1 MPGIYE
7 GLYCE
12 HEATHFCDGKDGS
25 ISASAFCT
33 NGGTCLGDSKSG
45 FICDCPQGYIGDH
58 CQFISGSMPDE
69 WDKTPAFSVYKTG
82 TANSGGKPGGGA
94 VAGIAIG
101 LLVVVIALG
110 VYIYNKK
117 DEIAEDIKH
126 VMGAVKKQKDVEVVD
141 NEGNAGAAEGGDKDE
156 EAPVSSDKSIKS
168 NASGADLELEA
179 DGSILQEVMSEA
191 GSPTKTPQK
200 KKSESGDVMDN
211 EEHIDAA
218 NMPVSPSAED
228 SEII

>member
-33 NGGTCLGDSKSG
+33 NGGRCLGDNKSG
-45 FICDCPQGYIGDH
+45 FICDCTEGYIGDH
-58 CQFISGSMPDE
+58 CQFISGSMPEE
-69 WDKTPAFSVYKTG
+69 WDKTPAVSVYKAG
-82 TANSGGKPGGGA
+82 SAYKGDKPSGGA

-101 LLVVVIALG
+101 LLVVVIAIG
-110 VYIYNKK
+110 IYVYNNK
-117 DEIAEDIKH
+117 DEFAKDIKH
-126 VMGAVKKQKDVEVVD
+126 LVGTAKKEAEVVD
-141 NEGNAGAAEGGDKDE
+141 SSAEGGDEDE
-156 EAPVSSDKSIKS
+156 EAPSPTKSVKS

-191 GSPTKTPQK
+191 GSPMKTP
-200 KKSESGDVMDN
+200 KKSKKSDAGDAVDKG
-211 EEHIDAA
+211 EEVDVSA
-218 NMPVSPSAED
+218 MPVSPSAED
-228 SEII
+228 SEIL

>member
-25 ISASAFCT
+25 ISSSAFCT

-69 WDKTPAFSVYKTG
+69 WDKTPAFSIYKTG
-82 TANSGGKPGGGA
+82 SANSDGKPGGGA

-101 LLVVVIALG
+101 LLMVVIGLG

-117 DEIAEDIKH
+117 DEIAKDIKH
-126 VMGAVKKQKDVEVVD
+126 VMGSVKNQREVEFVD
-141 NEGNAGAAEGGDKDE
+141 NEGEAGVAEGGNEDE
-156 EAPVSSDKSIKS
+156 EAPVSPAKSIQS

-191 GSPTKTPQK
+191 GSPMKTPKKK
-200 KKSESGDVMDN
+200 KKSDAGDAMDN
-211 EEHIDAA
+211 EDIDTTS
-218 NMPVSPSAED
+218 MPVSPSAED